1 MIDDQTS
8 HLSAYPQLS
17 GRVGDV
23 QSRVREHTAHGGS
36 TPEELAAALRSAGLR
51 ADVVTDG
58 PGGRPLVRVDEQDI
72 ALHFAAEDGALV
84 VVDVRR
90 HT

>member
-1 MIDDQTS
+1 MIDDQAS
-8 HLSAYPQLS
+8 HLHTYPQLS
-17 GRVGDV
+17 GRVGDI
-23 QSRVREHTAHGGS
+23 QSRVREHTARGGS
-36 TPEELAAALRSAGLR
+36 TPDDLAAALRSAGLT
-51 ADVVTDG
+51 AVVDTTG
-58 PGGRPLVRVDEQDI
+58 PAGRPLVRVDDEDI